1 MIRDENILLQ
11 YTFSWSDAPLGIFP
25 AGDIPATNL
34 EVAELAGCES
44 AAAEEPVVLL
54 VTALDAG
61 TVGAAT
67 GLGTIGG
74 ATGVARSFEKVN

>member
-1 MIRDENILLQ
+1 
-11 YTFSWSDAPLGIFP
+11 
-25 AGDIPATNL
+25 
-34 EVAELAGCES
+34 
-44 AAAEEPVVLL
+44 VLL

-74 ATGVARSFEKVN
+74 ATGVARSFEKRKSISVRSNKKKFLLDV